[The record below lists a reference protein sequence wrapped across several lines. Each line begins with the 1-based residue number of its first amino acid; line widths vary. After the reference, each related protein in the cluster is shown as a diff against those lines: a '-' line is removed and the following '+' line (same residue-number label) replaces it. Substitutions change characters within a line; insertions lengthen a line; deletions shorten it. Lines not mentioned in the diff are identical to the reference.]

1 MAALRRGGPATLVR
15 SFWPVSQKVLCYPL
29 LRKWDWSK
37 EKREKHLIL
46 FTGIRRFELLVANI
60 ASRGTGT
67 STARRFETWPLISIL
82 VKRNH
87 LSSHA
92 KDRSQDGA
100 NGTWEQRIT
109 LRGSDEAREQPSNA
123 GIPHCGILLLTV
135 GARALTV

>member
-1 MAALRRGGPATLVR
+1 MEV
-15 SFWPVSQKVLCYPL
+15 V
-29 LRKWDWSK
+29 
-37 EKREKHLIL
+37 KREKH
-46 FTGIRRFELLVANI
+46 FMGIRRFELLVANI
-60 ASRGTGT
+60 RSTSRGTGT
-67 STARRFETWPLISIL
+67 SPARRFETWPLISIL

-87 LSSHA
+87 LSSHT
-92 KDRSQDGA
+92 KDRSQEGA